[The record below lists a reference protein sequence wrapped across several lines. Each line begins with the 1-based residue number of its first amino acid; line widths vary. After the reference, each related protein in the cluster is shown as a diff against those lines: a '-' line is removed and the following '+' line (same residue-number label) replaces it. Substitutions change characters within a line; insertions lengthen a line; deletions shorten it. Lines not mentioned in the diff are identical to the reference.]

1 MAVTKP
7 ILLDSNIVIYT
18 GITTH
23 DELRH
28 WLKFKNTVV
37 SSISKLE
44 VLGYHSL
51 NKKDRIYFEAFFKQC
66 KLIIINSEIIDLAVR
81 LRQSKS
87 MSLGD
92 AIIAATASLYKFT
105 LVTANTKDFKHIEKL
120 KLINPLEI

>member
-1 MAVTKP
+1 MVVTKSV
-7 ILLDSNIVIYT
+7 LLDSNIVIYT
-18 GITTH
+18 GITAH

-28 WLKFKNTVV
+28 WLKLKNTVV

-51 NKKDRIYFEAFFKQC
+51 NTKDRIYFEAFFKQC
-66 KLIIINSEIIDLAVR
+66 KLMPINSEIIDFAVK
-81 LRQSKS
+81 LRQAKS

-120 KLINPLEI
+120 KLINSQEM